1 MSDLMR
7 FSVIYVFVSFS
18 LTAVSCLK
26 VIVRSTGKDALLPC
40 VYKGHNPPPETLSI
54 FWRDKDNSPLLNI
67 KKNKADN
74 SSQHQ
79 KFRGR
84 VESFPDLYKDGNFSI
99 ILKKVQ
105 QLDNGV
111 YECHVPMV
119 DVEQRV
125 QLSVLGERAAAA
137 TSPTPGSSAHITA
150 VTLNWLHLLLL
161 SVLLCSVIQT
171 QVTL

>member
-125 QLSVLGERAAAA
+125 QLSVLG
-137 TSPTPGSSAHITA
+137 
-150 VTLNWLHLLLL
+150 
-161 SVLLCSVIQT
+161 
-171 QVTL
+171 